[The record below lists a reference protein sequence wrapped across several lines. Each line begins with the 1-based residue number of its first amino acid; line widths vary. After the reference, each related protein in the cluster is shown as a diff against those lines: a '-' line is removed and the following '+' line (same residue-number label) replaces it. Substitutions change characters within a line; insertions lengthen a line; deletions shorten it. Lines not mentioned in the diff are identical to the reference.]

1 MKNIILLL
9 DNGNAEFLVINV
21 NDEYKLPTV
30 EMNNNLSQIGEK
42 ISLKY
47 GVDITK
53 DSIEV
58 LLNINNNLL
67 IKAYVDKNNNSYEYK
82 ILNDIYDLIK
92 DENQKQLLL
101 DIKNK
106 IFFES
111 INDSFWLGI
120 LLTVED
126 NIENYQMKNILSS
139 FLLQFSLIFCE
150 ETVKYKLGEIKEPI
164 LTKSNLKKMRNS
176 YLKSCPIYDSKKIT
190 KLIDEMGISFEVER
204 FDVILYLINDS
215 LIDINSRTWNL
226 NNSSDFDIYN
236 SIILSP
242 RRWIKNQLPEELND
256 KFELLRSDYVKN
268 IIEKVNKI
276 EVVSKTYSTKR
287 LLDANLSYNDRV
299 YILQRIG
306 LIKTIKILSNIIE
319 YEDKRILKNNTG
331 FYLDYN
337 LFLIKIKATLIEM
350 LWNDKKSNNIP
361 FLNELFDN
369 LPHELNANF
378 FIINRKCRDNIHYGF
393 YNNITEVE
401 YEILEKEQDIYM
413 DYVLKEFENKIVYI
427 FDKKYEIE
435 VKIANFLYKISKKIQ
450 EHN

>member
-1 MKNIILLL
+1 MKNTILLL

-30 EMNNNLSQIGEK
+30 EINNNISQISEK
-42 ISLKY
+42 IYLKY

-58 LLNINNNLL
+58 LFNRNNDLL
-67 IKAYVDKNNNSYEYK
+67 IKAYVGKNNSNYEYK
-82 ILNDIYDLIK
+82 ILNDIYDLIR
-92 DENQKQLLL
+92 DENQKKLLL
-101 DIKNK
+101 NIKNK

-126 NIENYQMKNILSS
+126 NIEDYQIKNILSS

-150 ETVKYKLGEIKEPI
+150 EAVKYKLGEIKEPI

-215 LIDINSRTWNL
+215 LIDINSRTWAL
-226 NNSSDFDIYN
+226 NNSSNFDIYN
-236 SIILSP
+236 GIILSP
-242 RRWIKNQLPEELND
+242 RRWIKNQLPEELNV
-256 KFELLRSDYVKN
+256 KFELLRSNYVKN

-276 EVVSKTYSTKR
+276 EVVSKTYSAKR
-287 LLDANLSYNDRV
+287 LLDTNSSYNDKV

-306 LIKTIKILSNIIE
+306 LIKTIKLLSDIND
-319 YEDKRILKNNTG
+319 YGDKKILKTDIG

-337 LFLIKIKATLIEM
+337 LFLIKIKATIIEM

-369 LPHELNANF
+369 LPQELNENF

-393 YNNITEVE
+393 YNNVTEKE
-401 YEILEKEQDIYM
+401 IKILEKEQDIYIN
-413 DYVLKEFENKIVYI
+413 YVLKEFENKIVYI
-427 FDKKYEIE
+427 FDRKYEIE
-435 VKIANFLYKISKKIQ
+435 VKIANFLYKISKKI
-450 EHN
+450 

>member
-1 MKNIILLL
+1 MKNTILLL

-30 EMNNNLSQIGEK
+30 EINNNISQISEK
-42 ISLKY
+42 IYLKY

-58 LLNINNNLL
+58 LFNRNNDLL
-67 IKAYVDKNNNSYEYK
+67 IKAYVGKNNSNYEYK
-82 ILNDIYDLIK
+82 ILNDIYDLIR
-92 DENQKQLLL
+92 DENQKKLLL
-101 DIKNK
+101 NIKNK

-126 NIENYQMKNILSS
+126 NIEDYQIKNILSS

-150 ETVKYKLGEIKEPI
+150 EAVKYKLGEIKEPI

-215 LIDINSRTWNL
+215 LIDINSRTWAL
-226 NNSSDFDIYN
+226 NNSSNFDIYN
-236 SIILSP
+236 GIILSP
-242 RRWIKNQLPEELND
+242 RRWIKNQLPEELNV

-276 EVVSKTYSTKR
+276 EVVSKTYSAKR
-287 LLDANLSYNDRV
+287 LLDTNSSYNDKV

-306 LIKTIKILSNIIE
+306 LIKTIKLLSDIND
-319 YEDKRILKNNTG
+319 YGDKKILKTDIG

-337 LFLIKIKATLIEM
+337 LFLIKIKATIIEM

-369 LPHELNANF
+369 LPQELNENF

-393 YNNITEVE
+393 YNNVTEKE
-401 YEILEKEQDIYM
+401 IKILEKEQDIYIN
-413 DYVLKEFENKIVYI
+413 YVLKEFENKIVYI
-427 FDKKYEIE
+427 FDRKYEIE
-435 VKIANFLYKISKKIQ
+435 VKIANFLYKISKKI
-450 EHN
+450 